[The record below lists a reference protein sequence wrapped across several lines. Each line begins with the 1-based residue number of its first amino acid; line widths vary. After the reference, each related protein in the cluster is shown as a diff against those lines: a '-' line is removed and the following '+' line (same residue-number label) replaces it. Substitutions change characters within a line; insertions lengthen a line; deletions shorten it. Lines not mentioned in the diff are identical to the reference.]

1 MDSRR
6 KFIGKVAYGLAG
18 TLAAGP
24 ARVLGANER
33 VRIGIIGA
41 GDRGMELVNHI
52 RACSNTEIAGFAD
65 VYSRRLETAAG
76 LAPGATVHTDYRR
89 LLDDPSVDAVIIAT
103 PQHLHAQHFCDAL
116 EAGKHVYLEKTMAL
130 TFRTPSGCAPFT
142 KATSRHVVQIGHQA
156 CSFGHMTDV
165 RQFLSRPDRM
175 GKITAIAMQMHRNT
189 PVNKPQWARPALL
202 TPDLTPDRLVWAA
215 FLGDAPSRAFDPN
228 RFMHWR
234 YFWDY
239 SGGNVFERMSQ
250 QLSFWYGT
258 LNLDIPQAATMKGG
272 IYLWKDGRQVP
283 DTVNVTLQQPEEI
296 LVSWVS
302 GFGNNQLG
310 VAEDVLGTHGSI
322 SARQPGP
329 LCAAEGEPAGSA
341 GSRRP
346 LRACPARPYAEFL
359 RLHPPGQASRTAPSI
374 SAFASPSPAAWP
386 WTVIAKAARFAG
398 TRSAKKSFNPANFF

>member
-6 KFIGKVAYGLAG
+6 NFVGKVAYGLAG

-65 VYSRRLETAAG
+65 VYAKRLETASG
-76 LAPGATVHTDYRR
+76 TAPGAAIHRDYRS
-89 LLDDPSVDAVIIAT
+89 LLDDPAVDAVIIAT
-103 PQHLHAQHFCDAL
+103 PQHLHAQQFCDAIA
-116 EAGKHVYLEKTMAL
+116 AGKHVYLEKAMAL
-130 TFRTPSGCAPFT
+130 SVAQAKQMRAVYEGDRR
-142 KATSRHVVQIGHQA
+142 RHVVQIGHQA
-156 CSFGHMTDV
+156 CSTGHVTDV
-165 RQFLSRPDRM
+165 RQFLSRPDRL

-202 TPDLTPDRLVWAA
+202 TPDLTPDRLDWAA
-215 FLGDAPSRAFDPN
+215 FLGDAPPQGFDAN
-228 RFMHWR
+228 RFVHWR

-239 SGGNVFERMSQ
+239 SGGSVFEHMSQ

-258 LNLDIPQAATMKGG
+258 LNLDIPQSATMKGG

-283 DTVNVTLQQPEEI
+283 DTVSVTLQQPEEI

-302 GFGNNQLG
+302 GLGNNQLG
-310 VAEDVLGTHGSI
+310 VTEDVLGTNGSI
-322 SARQPGP
+322 ARASQVRYVPQKVNRPDLQEAVGRSAHVPQAHLQNFLDCIRVG
-329 LCAAEGEPAGSA
+329 GEPNCPFELGYRVSI
-341 GSRRP
+341 
-346 LRACPARPYAEFL
+346 ACRMAVDSYRE
-359 RLHPPGQASRTAPSI
+359 GRTVRWDHVREEI
-374 SAFASPSPAAWP
+374 
-386 WTVIAKAARFAG
+386 V
-398 TRSAKKSFNPANFF
+398 